1 MTASPSFRILLAQ
14 LEVAP
19 GDPEANVRRM
29 VELIAAHAG
38 EADLIA
44 FPEMA
49 VPGYL
54 VGDLWLD
61 GDWCEWMTSFNATLQ
76 RASAE
81 HRVAVLYGNVFLP
94 NDGSVNKD
102 GRRRRF
108 NAAYLFQNGVAV
120 PPAIRALRGVPDSVQ
135 PKTLLPNYRFFD
147 DERYFLSFADQA
159 ADDGVALERAC
170 QPFALEWKP
179 GRALNTARLLKANG
193 AEAIVNISSSPWTFG
208 KNAARDRRIEFLQGD
223 GADVP
228 FLYVNRTG
236 AENCGDNIIVY
247 DGGTTAYGAD
257 GTIRAIARTDYREDV
272 LRCSICE
279 GENGGGGVEL
289 CETAPLTR
297 PAGDKIARKHEAIR
311 RGLRHVAAMT
321 GRTDPKFLIGLS
333 GGVDSAVVAALLV
346 DTFGQDSLL
355 CLTMPS
361 RHTSEAT
368 LANARHVAEAL
379 GVPLETAPID
389 RVVDR
394 ARAEIDAI
402 AGPAE
407 GTLAHENEQARIRGA
422 VFLAGLAARQGR
434 LFPNNG
440 NKVETALGYATLL
453 LSGHQPSST
462 LMPAAAFDESKTQPK
477 QVVLAKDSQ
486 SDKYGEVAFNHE
498 THSTKNYSVDGK
510 TGITCTTCHHTDQ
523 PKANLKPPF
532 VTSERT
538 LELTTAV
545 LADAAAAHFKNCR
558 TCHLQ
563 VCDDSKPLPTITD
576 GTSSKPIKVS
586 NEIAYHANCN
596 VCHDAAVKVRPDLK
610 GKIPGTN
617 DCAKC
622 HKPL

>member
-102 GRRRRF
+102 GRRRKF
-108 NAAYLFQNGVAV
+108 NAAYLFQNGVAL
-120 PPAIRALRGVPDSVQ
+120 PPAIRTVRGVPDGVQ

-159 ADDGVALERAC
+159 ADEGVALERAC

-179 GRALNTARLLKANG
+179 GRPLRLGVQICEDLWCADYRRKGRALNTARLLKANG

-223 GADVP
+223 GADIP

-236 AENCGDNIIVY
+236 AENCGDNIVVY

-279 GENGGGGVEL
+279 RENGGGVEL

-311 RGLRHVAAMT
+311 RGLRHLVAMT
-321 GRTDPKFLIGLS
+321 GRADPKFLIGLS

-389 RVVDR
+389 RVGGGDPPGRRRPGGPRSRTKTNRPAFVAPCFLPASPR
-394 ARAEIDAI
+394 GRDACS
-402 AGPAE
+402 
-407 GTLAHENEQARIRGA
+407 R
-422 VFLAGLAARQGR
+422 
-434 LFPNNG
+434 
-440 NKVETALGYATLL
+440 
-453 LSGHQPSST
+453 
-462 LMPAAAFDESKTQPK
+462 
-477 QVVLAKDSQ
+477 
-486 SDKYGEVAFNHE
+486 
-498 THSTKNYSVDGK
+498 
-510 TGITCTTCHHTDQ
+510 
-523 PKANLKPPF
+523 
-532 VTSERT
+532 
-538 LELTTAV
+538 TTAT
-545 LADAAAAHFKNCR
+545 K
-558 TCHLQ
+558 
-563 VCDDSKPLPTITD
+563 SKPRSATRRFTA
-576 GTSSKPIKVS
+576 T
-586 NEIAYHANCN
+586 
-596 VCHDAAVKVRPDLK
+596 
-610 GKIPGTN
+610 
-617 DCAKC
+617 
-622 HKPL
+622 